1 MNNFNEVDNEN
12 AVETNNADAR
22 KYENEENGIT
32 QTRDENEMNMF
43 DSNVDNVNKNENQRE
58 KEKIGKQNVGVK
70 SLKEIWSKHLHWPD
84 YVPTTS
90 KRRPSIPTPYA
101 ITSKQWKEQMEQKEK
116 AKITPKSNELKSNTQ
131 IKPKVIFGLK
141 VSIQEDNLLD
151 KVCNELKEYLNVTVE
166 RPDIDNVFAIK
177 TDKENVPVKIQ
188 FKSYLKK
195 QEIFSNVHKL
205 KGKSISIVN
214 DMCYEDKKN
223 FKVLLKHKR
232 EANSKN
238 IPVRIVGNSLEING
252 LRFTPDQLE
261 VGIAVDDL
269 ATGQEAEEDGEV
281 KQNQPDKRLLSPEQ
295 IQAEKK
301 QKLDKGEK
309 YLRPRQKS
317 QSKKE

>member
-1 MNNFNEVDNEN
+1 KRQI
-12 AVETNNADAR
+12 TNNELLDTLLRAIDTGGQ
-22 KYENEENGIT
+22 KVESNLKQHIE
-32 QTRDENEMNMF
+32 DENSKLRLVIE
-43 DSNVDNVNKNENQRE
+43 
-58 KEKIGKQNVGVK
+58 GQNVK
-70 SLKEIWSKHLHWPD
+70 IKEL
-84 YVPTTS
+84 
-90 KRRPSIPTPYA
+90 
-101 ITSKQWKEQMEQKEK
+101 EQKRK
-116 AKITPKSNELKSNTQ
+116 ELESKYIHLERAVRRNNIVT
-131 IKPKVIFGLK
+131 FGLK
-141 VSIQEDNLLD
+141 VSMQEDNLLD

-214 DMCYEDKKN
+214 DMCYEDRKN
-223 FKVLLKHKR
+223 FKVLLKHKKK
-232 EANSKN
+232 ANSKN

-269 ATGQEAEEDGEV
+269 ATGQEAAEDGEV
-281 KQNQPDKRLLSPEQ
+281 KQNQPDKRLLFPEQ

-309 YLRPRQKS
+309 LQIRTR
-317 QSKKE
+317 